1 MTLDQALTTGLT
13 ICADYDDSTVYID
26 PHGGVDIMRKLSNG
40 KTECEWYAWYT
51 YAMKEHPLDKLD
63 WHVIEN

>member
-1 MTLDQALTTGLT
+1 MTLNQALNTGLT
-13 ICADYDDSTVYID
+13 ICADYGDSTVYLD
-26 PHGGVDIMRKLSNG
+26 PHGGVDVLRELPNG
-40 KTECEWYAWYT
+40 KTECEWYTWYE

>member
-1 MTLDQALTTGLT
+1 MTLQQALATGLPIHAEHGDAT
-13 ICADYDDSTVYID
+13 FNID
-26 PHGGVDIMRKLSNG
+26 THGGLYIMRELPNG

-63 WHVIEN
+63 WHVIKN